1 MKKDKTPRSPPDVGA
16 KPPMLK
22 RRADDSA
29 NTSSSIHAED
39 QNSVSI
45 APTPAEIQALETTLS
60 DVSVIDAA
68 KVEAVKQAINEGRFK
83 IDAGAVADRLIN
95 AAKELLNRRAK

>member
-16 KPPMLK
+16 KLPVLK

-29 NTSSSIHAED
+29 KTSSSTHAED

-45 APTPAEIQALETTLS
+45 THTPAQIQALETTLS

-83 IDAGAVADRLIN
+83 IDAGAVADRLID

>member
-1 MKKDKTPRSPPDVGA
+1 MKKDKTPRSPPDVGG
-16 KPPMLK
+16 KPTTLK

-29 NTSSSIHAED
+29 NTLSSTPAAG

-45 APTPAEIQALETTLS
+45 TPTPAEIQALETTLS
-60 DVSVIDAA
+60 DISVIDAA
-68 KVEAVKQAINEGRFK
+68 KVEAVKQAISEGRFK